1 MCRGSRSQHCSG
13 SVPTPRHNPKSPW
26 GGRCFPRTP
35 LTFGTN
41 YCPLV
46 IPTEAGGLQSCPLSL
61 SELIPGVQQKT
72 GHRPKPEHI
81 LNWRKNF
88 QLGWRGGIIVPG
100 KPQAE
105 VIHIHLISL

>member
-1 MCRGSRSQHCSG
+1 M
-13 SVPTPRHNPKSPW
+13 PRIPKSALLGICSHAPTQSQIPL
-26 GGRCFPRTP
+26 GRGDAFPEPP
-35 LTFGTN
+35 LTFGIN

-46 IPTEAGGLQSCPLSL
+46 IPTKARGLQSCLLSL
-61 SELIPGVQQKT
+61 SELIPGAQQKT